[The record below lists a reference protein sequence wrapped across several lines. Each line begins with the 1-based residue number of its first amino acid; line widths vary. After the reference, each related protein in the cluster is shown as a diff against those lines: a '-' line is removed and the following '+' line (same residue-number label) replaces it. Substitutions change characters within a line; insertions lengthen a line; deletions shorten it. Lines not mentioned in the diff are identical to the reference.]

1 MKSKFLGKI
10 QYIGAACLLLGGM
23 SACTAG
29 YEEMNTNPDK
39 VTDDMLDRDNLR
51 TGGSISAMQMDIIP
65 CSDEGANAFQRAQ
78 NLVGDI
84 FSGYMAASDNW
95 NSSSNNQTYNLRF
108 GGWSDVL
115 FSIAYQNVMPQWK
128 KVSTEQIKN
137 EEPVTYA
144 IGQVLKIAAM
154 HRVTDAYGPIPY
166 FKFGESLMIP
176 YDSQEKVYES
186 FFNELTEAS
195 EILEQ
200 YATENPSARPLKGY
214 DLVYEG
220 DVSKWAKFANTLM
233 LRLAMRVV
241 YVKPDWHRNMQNR
254 QWYTAN
260 WAS

>member
-95 NSSSNNQTYNLRF
+95 NSSSNNQPPLRWMERRALLYRLPECHATVEKGF
-108 GGWSDVL
+108 YRAD
-115 FSIAYQNVMPQWK
+115 
-128 KVSTEQIKN
+128 
-137 EEPVTYA
+137 
-144 IGQVLKIAAM
+144 
-154 HRVTDAYGPIPY
+154 
-166 FKFGESLMIP
+166 
-176 YDSQEKVYES
+176 QE
-186 FFNELTEAS
+186 
-195 EILEQ
+195 
-200 YATENPSARPLKGY
+200 
-214 DLVYEG
+214 
-220 DVSKWAKFANTLM
+220 
-233 LRLAMRVV
+233 
-241 YVKPDWHRNMQNR
+241 
-254 QWYTAN
+254 
-260 WAS
+260 